1 MDNKQRSNSSGNLDE
16 TNIDYTDIQ
25 KMILIFNALNDG
37 WTVKKIDNDKF
48 EFIKD
53 NEHIKKEIVL
63 EDYIK
68 KYIKYNITNK
78 I

>member
-1 MDNKQRSNSSGNLDE
+1 MDNKERSNSSSNLDE
-16 TNIDYTDIQ
+16 TNIDYTEIQ

-37 WTVKKIDNDKF
+37 WTVKKIDIDKF

-53 NEHIKKEIVL
+53 NEHIKKEVIL

>member
-16 TNIDYTDIQ
+16 TNIDYTEIQ

-37 WTVKKIDNDKF
+37 WTVKKIDIDKF

-53 NEHIKKEIVL
+53 NEHIKKEVIL

>member
-1 MDNKQRSNSSGNLDE
+1 MENKQRSNSSSNLDE
-16 TNIDYTDIQ
+16 TNIDYTEIQ
-25 KMILIFNALNDG
+25 KMVLIFNALNDG
-37 WTVKKIDNDKF
+37 WSVRKIDTDKF

-53 NEHIKKEIVL
+53 NEHIKKEVIL

>member
-1 MDNKQRSNSSGNLDE
+1 MDIKERSNSSGNLDE
-16 TNIDYTDIQ
+16 TNIDYTQIQ

-37 WTVKKIDNDKF
+37 WTVKKIDIDKF

-53 NEHIKKEIVL
+53 NEHIKKEVIL